1 VSEAILFS
9 WNAIKSPTV
18 GGEICSR
25 FGMLSWVAGVLGGGE
40 VGGGVGD
47 GPKAEIDTGVVTGLK
62 VRIRVCE
69 EVCACWGGVK
79 VGCSCWAGQV
89 RVVKSGCSSR
99 GVQVGVVIS

>member
-69 EVCACWGGVK
+69 EVCACWGCVK
-79 VGCSCWAGQV
+79 VGCHVGQANL
-89 RVVKSGCSSR
+89 GWSSQD
-99 GVQVGVVIS
+99 VQVGVCRWVL